1 MTKVD
6 GTEPEFVK
14 LDRKPAR
21 QDEKRLLDSDPGAAL
36 APTTTPQVL
45 QMYVLQTDCW
55 FDCGIRRAP
64 PAPCTEPVAC
74 LDSCFSCLSHLSSL
88 GFPSPPPLS

>member
-14 LDRKPAR
+14 LDRNPAR
-21 QDEKRLLDSDPGAAL
+21 QDEKRLLDSDPGTAL
-36 APTTTPQVL
+36 APTTTPQAL

-55 FDCGIRRAP
+55 STAALDARPRR
-64 PAPCTEPVAC
+64 PARKPVAC

-88 GFPSPPPLS
+88 GFPSPPPS